1 MNVREVLEPYEMYD
15 LSNESE
21 FLQIL
26 EEVLEPY
33 EMYDLSNRKQKHTSI
48 FLVLETNKMYDISND
63 NYHDRDENL
72 VWKHVKCMTYQT
84 GKREII
90 IYWRL
95 WRL

>member
-1 MNVREVLEPYEMYD
+1 MYD
-15 LSNESE
+15 LSNWIIIIIDAEP
-21 FLQIL
+21 
-26 EEVLEPY
+26 VLEPY

-48 FLVLETNKMYDISND
+48 FLVLETNKMYDISNG